1 MRTRRARLVAA
12 AWLGITMAVIG
23 LFVFAYLTR
32 PPTSASARIVT
43 LEKEIRCP
51 TCGGLPVYS
60 AKTASASSIRAYITH
75 EVASGAS
82 NQEIIDSLVASY
94 GDSVLLAP
102 PTNGVGLY
110 LWLLPLAVGVLLVV
124 ELIRTYTGR
133 RATRG
138 EPPAARAV
146 ASSEVA
152 AKGVTPA
159 AATPAAGD
167 PAAATPAA
175 GSREVATGSPRSRIA
190 PRTRRPRL
198 LQAGVLLLAVGAG
211 ALVTLLITGARSSSA
226 PSVADQLAS
235 AETLAGLGAVKQARA
250 VFEQVLARDPS
261 DPTALA
267 YVGWIDFNL
276 AKSTYT
282 KAAAVDE
289 MAKAARVGRFDPSA
303 QLYYGLALYYGED
316 KPTQAVARLE
326 RFLAANP
333 NRSLVRNAAP
343 LARPVFQAAHRKI
356 PAQFGS

>member
-1 MRTRRARLVAA
+1 MATRRARLIGA
-12 AWLGITMAVIG
+12 AWLGIVVAVVA
-23 LFVFAYLTR
+23 LFAFAYLTR

-60 AKTASASSIRAYITH
+60 AKTASASSIRAYISH
-75 EVASGAS
+75 EVATGAS

-110 LWLLPLAVGVLLVV
+110 LWLLPLAVGVLLAV
-124 ELIRTYTGR
+124 ELGRVYRGR
-133 RATRG
+133 RATRRAPVRDEVRVGAAERAAPPTPSDPIPSG
-138 EPPAARAV
+138 EP
-146 ASSEVA
+146 
-152 AKGVTPA
+152 
-159 AATPAAGD
+159 ATIAP
-167 PAAATPAA
+167 
-175 GSREVATGSPRSRIA
+175 SPRPA
-190 PRTRRPRL
+190 LRTRRPRL

-211 ALVTLLITGARSSSA
+211 ALITLVITGSRSSAA

-276 AKSTYT
+276 AKTST
-282 KAAAVDE
+282 
-289 MAKAARVGRFDPSA
+289 AKATAIDQMAQAATLGRFDASA

-316 KPTQAVARLE
+316 QPTHAVAYLK
-326 RFLAANP
+326 RFLAADP

-356 PAQFGS
+356 PPQFAG